1 MTNHECSFF
10 ICQNQ
15 LKFCNN
21 DKIINYNWIKL
32 FNICNTL
39 TESKTKYNIYL
50 KYRSVRV
57 ERGPFI
63 YVNNKMNEQVL
74 KILSNSKEN
83 IKNEEKEY
91 NKIMNDIYKFD
102 VDS

>member
-1 MTNHECSFF
+1 MNPYIVEPFVILNDLEYIQNNRYKYDELF
-10 ICQNQ
+10 IISNRIKK
-15 LKFCNN
+15 L
-21 DKIINYNWIKL
+21 YNL
-32 FNICNTL
+32 FN
-39 TESKTKYNIYL
+39 KNINEINEINEHL
-50 KYRSVRV
+50 
-57 ERGPFI
+57 